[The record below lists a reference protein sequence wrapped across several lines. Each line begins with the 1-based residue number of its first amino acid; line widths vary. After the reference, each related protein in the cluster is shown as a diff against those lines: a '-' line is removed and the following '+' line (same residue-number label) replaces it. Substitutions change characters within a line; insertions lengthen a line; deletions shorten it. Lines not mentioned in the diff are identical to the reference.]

1 MRMLTY
7 LFMKVKSRKMILKN
21 ILKQLRMIKGE
32 IRLIQLIVGS
42 ILLRL
47 EVLSNALDQI
57 RTRVQRLEW

>member
-1 MRMLTY
+1 
-7 LFMKVKSRKMILKN
+7 MKVKSRKMILKN

>member
-1 MRMLTY
+1 
-7 LFMKVKSRKMILKN
+7 
-21 ILKQLRMIKGE
+21 MIKGE

>member
-1 MRMLTY
+1 
-7 LFMKVKSRKMILKN
+7 MILKN